1 MMEHVFGAGNPV
13 KRVRAQ
19 SVDASDVATNE
30 AKKCSWWMGGV
41 WGKMQVKIQWFLA
54 WSSVDSVVITNADG
68 HVQEVNVFQLI
79 TEVPSKTREGVHLV
93 LEMLPLLL
101 VSGCGGNSPDAK
113 AIINVMVMTTEVG

>member
-1 MMEHVFGAGNPV
+1 MLLVDG
-13 KRVRAQ
+13 R
-19 SVDASDVATNE
+19 SVGGDASEDSMV
-30 AKKCSWWMGGV
+30 
-41 WGKMQVKIQWFLA
+41 LA

-101 VSGCGGNSPDAK
+101 VSGCGGNSPDVK